1 MTVMAPNGLWGQ
13 PTTQAATPAV
23 NNNATSGWSLPE
35 GLMPTSKSSSTGS
48 STSNSLSGINW
59 GNPIAS
65 AMQPLAIQSGQNI
78 QNVADNMA
86 NTLQGQYGNMMR
98 QAMDPNAFQGTLNQL
113 AQRGMINST
122 TGADAMAQAQNQ
134 AAQQVANQGYEAMLA
149 QQAAQFKVPEVIGN
163 LAKLAEESR
172 STGTSSN
179 ASSSL
184 TQDPLKPYELQA
196 DMFKWAA
203 ST

>member
-1 MTVMAPNGLWGQ
+1 
-13 PTTQAATPAV
+13 
-23 NNNATSGWSLPE
+23 
-35 GLMPTSKSSSTGS
+35 MPTSKSSSTGS